1 MWILHMVETITSIS
15 PRRKTTR
22 NKERRFTRIHQLENE
37 KGQKTR
43 VCQKMFL
50 STVGLTA
57 DKTNGT
63 PLSKSGGSQTNDV
76 SDKRGKLNLRTKNKN
91 KNAKTSDLVNH
102 HPLGYFQVSVT
113 IVEVTLYGLYI
124 SPEHK
129 ISAMFKGLCEKY
141 KDVKI
146 SYAYYYKKVKKN

>member
-1 MWILHMVETITSIS
+1 MVETITSIS

-63 PLSKSGGSQTNDV
+63 ALSKSGGSQTNDV

-113 IVEVTLYGLYI
+113 IMEVTLYGLYI
-124 SPEHK
+124 SPEHN
-129 ISAMFKGLCEKY
+129 ISAMFKGFCKKY